1 MIRGREF
8 SLILSLASKV
18 LQALERPIQSRADT
32 YRLHGIFIKLYKGVK
47 FCKLKIMVEKKPI
60 KNQGEMKPP
69 RPEVPENPKIGL
81 ESDDAG
87 KLKHKL
93 GFAFIKAIRSAE
105 KVAAEGLEPANPFE
119 NSEVIKMEEKIRR
132 TIDPGNQN
140 IDDLIREYQD
150 QTIVEQEFDLEKLKA
165 QAKAVREGRIEK
177 VAVEDEVPTP
187 AESPK
192 EILDSARASLLQME
206 NKPDADGVNL
216 QDARERYEKARA
228 EYVGNIVERFVD
240 EQEAIA
246 LGRAEQESRG
256 GMREF
261 AAHWRDDFAESWG
274 KWLGLKREAIY
285 KKALRNTTVGLAIG
299 AAGIGAG
306 VLGLAVPVGIGALG
320 YFAVRR
326 LLGAAATTFGVFEA
340 SQQRSTRKILKISD
354 EELQKFSISDS
365 EDRLRQLTVLARLR
379 GSWDDV
385 WPTYA
390 KVKEY
395 YIEQLQETQ
404 ALGASLEAYIEGR
417 DDVEREKLKE
427 LFGEERVRDQKRLL
441 AGLGISLGVSIA
453 LPLGSSFA
461 MAKIENWFGGSSVG
475 VIPDVVESPRTGP
488 REFFPTVF
496 QPGEAPLHEA
506 RKAIALYMAETD
518 KPDFKNLTHAQ
529 RLWAE
534 ERLWDT
540 TKEQLK
546 AAGSVPDDRHWQ
558 VGNQLTFRRDA
569 IEKVLQDLKGQ
580 NADKLTDQYKDAV
593 GRVNWRRYFAAG
605 RHGIWE
611 GDSGVKVRI
620 PVSNLEDVVESHS
633 DGKGQLSDYLR
644 GRITEVPDRPLNTDP
659 SQTPDLLAWND
670 GGNTVIETTT
680 TETSPE
686 FYRALN
692 EHMITKLTGLEKPY
706 YDAIKDLSI
715 EKVLQKRSQDLSRY
729 GSFQDKIRAVLNH
742 LESSK
747 QIEAKKLSVDEF
759 IQNYI
764 SKK

>member
-1 MIRGREF
+1 
-8 SLILSLASKV
+8 
-18 LQALERPIQSRADT
+18 
-32 YRLHGIFIKLYKGVK
+32 
-47 FCKLKIMVEKKPI
+47 MVEKNPI
-60 KNQGEMKPP
+60 ENRGKTKPP
-69 RPEVPENPKIGL
+69 RPEVPEKPKIGL
-81 ESDDAG
+81 GSDDAG

-150 QTIVEQEFDLEKLKA
+150 QTIVAQEFDLEKLKA
-165 QAKAVREGRIEK
+165 QAEAVREGRKVEKIAAASEPEMSKSKEIEK
-177 VAVEDEVPTP
+177 VAVKDEAPAP

-228 EYVGNIVERFVD
+228 EYVGNIVGRFVD
-240 EQEAIA
+240 EQEALA

-299 AAGIGAG
+299 AMGIGAG
-306 VLGLAVPVGIGALG
+306 VLGLAVPVGVGALG

-326 LLGAAATTFGVFEA
+326 LLGAAATTFGIFEA

-365 EDRLRQLTVLARLR
+365 EDHLRQLTVLARLR

-390 KVKEY
+390 KVKER

-404 ALGASLEAYIEGR
+404 ALGASLEAYAEGR

-461 MAKIENWFGGSSVG
+461 MAKIENWFSGSPVSVM
-475 VIPDVVESPRTGP
+475 PDVVESPRTGP

-506 RKAIALYMAETD
+506 RKAITLYMAETD

-540 TKEQLK
+540 IKEQLK

-558 VGNQLTFRRDA
+558 VGNKLTFQRDA

-580 NADKLTDQYKDAV
+580 NADKLSDQYKDAI
-593 GRVNWRRYFAAG
+593 GRVNWRRYFVAG
-605 RHGIWE
+605 GHGVWE
-611 GDSGVKVRI
+611 GDGGVKVRI
-620 PVSNLEDVVESHS
+620 PVSSLEDVVGGHS
-633 DGKGQLSDYLR
+633 GGKGQLSDYLR
-644 GRITEVPDRPLNTDP
+644 GHITEVPLQPLNTDP
-659 SQTPDLLAWND
+659 LQSPDFLAWND

-692 EHMITKLTGLEKPY
+692 EHMMTKLTGLEKPY
-706 YDAIKDLSI
+706 YDAIKVLSI
-715 EKVLQKRSQDLSRY
+715 EKVLQKRLWVGWPTENSWPMPSGIGPNHQDLSRY
-729 GSFQDKIRAVLNH
+729 GSFQDKIRAVFNH
-742 LESSK
+742 LGRFE